1 MPLGTSTA
9 TIPIVR
15 KRRTAGQDFRHFR
28 RWFGR
33 SIRRLLAHLTLRQI
47 FIAGAVLILIVVS
60 FGSWDLWKKWMDERT
75 ASEETALLTASGLSK
90 SLTPLLWNIDRNA
103 VDYAIQPLLRAD
115 EIVSIA
121 VHELN
126 ARNER
131 KLFTQHSWGEGAI
144 RSPSLTKPTPIIRR
158 ATISYNGQNIGEV
171 EVFCSLDRAYR
182 VIGNAAW
189 DALLRTGF
197 LVGLLGFGV
206 YTISRQRAVSMELED
221 SRNRVKKALAQA
233 KEAQAELEE
242 KHGQILASI
251 HYGRMI
257 QTALL
262 PKEEELRKW
271 LPQSA
276 LLFKPRDIVSGD
288 FYWLAAREEELFVAV
303 VDCTGHGVPGAFMS
317 MIGCSLL
324 DQIVKV
330 DGERE
335 PTEILARLDLG
346 VREALRQQSSES
358 YANDGMD
365 VCLCRIEKGAVTFA
379 GAHRP
384 LYYWQDGKL
393 EQIKG
398 DRLGVGGRARSG
410 RKDFSQHT
418 IFTPSATTLYLTS
431 DGLID
436 QPNEQRARFTSR
448 RLQRFLETHGHAPL
462 DRQYS
467 YLLSELQEHQGNE
480 PQRDDITL
488 LAVWHDPDSFALTGH
503 AVEAK
508 EMEPSRR
515 LTSPHYNAST

>member
-1 MPLGTSTA
+1 MPLGSSTT
-9 TIPIVR
+9 TIPLVR

-33 SIRRLLAHLTLRQI
+33 SMRRLFAHLTLRQI
-47 FIAGAVLILIVVS
+47 FVAGAVLILIVVS
-60 FGSWDLWKKWMDERT
+60 FGSWDLAKKWVEERA

-90 SLTPLLWNIDRNA
+90 SLTPLLWNMDRNA
-103 VDYAIQPLLRAD
+103 VDYAIQPLLHED
-115 EIVSIA
+115 EIISIA
-121 VHELN
+121 VYETSAEN
-126 ARNER
+126 AR
-131 KLFTQHSWGEGAI
+131 KLFSQYTWGVGGISA
-144 RSPSLTKPTPIIRR
+144 SPLDKPTPIVRR
-158 ATISYNGQNIGEV
+158 AVIQHDKKDIGEV
-171 EVFCSLDRAYR
+171 EVFCSLDRANR
-182 VIGNAAW
+182 VIASAAW

-206 YTISRQRAVSMELED
+206 YTISRQRAVSMELMS

-233 KEAQAELEE
+233 KQAQAELEE
-242 KHGQILASI
+242 KHEQILSSI

-288 FYWLAAREEELFVAV
+288 FYWLAAREGEVFIAV
-303 VDCTGHGVPGAFMS
+303 IDCTGHGVPGAFMS

-330 DGERE
+330 DEERE
-335 PTEILARLDLG
+335 PAKILTRLDLG
-346 VREALRQQSSES
+346 VREALRQQSSDS

-379 GAHRP
+379 GAQRP

-393 EQIKG
+393 GQIKG
-398 DRLGVGGRARSG
+398 NRLAVGGRARDG
-410 RKDFSQHT
+410 LKNFQQHT
-418 IFTPSATTLYLTS
+418 IFTPNPTTLYLTT

-436 QPNEQRARFTSR
+436 QPNEQRARFSSR
-448 RLQRFLETHGHAPL
+448 RLQRFLETHGHTPL
-462 DRQYS
+462 NRQYS
-467 YLLSELQEHQGNE
+467 YLLSELQVHQGAE

-488 LAVWHDPDSFALTGH
+488 LAVWHDPDTFALTNDS
-503 AVEAK
+503 AETR

-515 LTSPHYNAST
+515 LIPQHDLA